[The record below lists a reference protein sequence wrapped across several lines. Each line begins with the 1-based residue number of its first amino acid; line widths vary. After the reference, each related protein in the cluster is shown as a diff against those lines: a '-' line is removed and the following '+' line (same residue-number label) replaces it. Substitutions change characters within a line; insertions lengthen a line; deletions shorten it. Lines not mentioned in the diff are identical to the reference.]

1 MFSFVYYFNVSIK
14 WFLKKIE
21 ISLLESLKLISRLCS
36 DINFLLLKNKN
47 ISIKEKDIKGKK
59 NRLETDRER
68 KKKQKK
74 QEK

>member
-1 MFSFVYYFNVSIK
+1 
-14 WFLKKIE
+14 
-21 ISLLESLKLISRLCS
+21 LCS
-36 DINFLLLKNKN
+36 DINFLLLKNKK